1 MESRVKYK
9 IAWIIALIL
18 LTIMSSTFLFMPFTA
33 EMTTLTYKL
42 PVIILSCIFWL
53 SLVGGVAIF
62 LITAIIRK
70 KKEPLIEEK
79 IGFIR
84 VYSSPILAY
93 IDTTFIMAVIWIIVN
108 IISKYT
114 DSYVM
119 YINIFILMLS
129 FILHCLFS
137 SNLYRYIFG

>member
-33 EMTTLTYKL
+33 ELTTLTYKL
-42 PVIILSCIFWL
+42 PVIIVSCIFWL
-53 SLVGGVAIF
+53 SLVGGVTIF